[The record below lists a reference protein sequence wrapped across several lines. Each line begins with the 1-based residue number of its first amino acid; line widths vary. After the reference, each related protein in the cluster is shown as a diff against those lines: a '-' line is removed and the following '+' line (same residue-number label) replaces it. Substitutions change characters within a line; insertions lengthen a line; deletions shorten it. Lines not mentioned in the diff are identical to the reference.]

1 MQLCLLSSHSICR
14 SFGNTFECNLFIYL
28 LPQDGNNELA
38 QSILDERTKKA
49 EDWHRNAATRSRY
62 TKPAAPITCAT
73 FAQDVIEGRASISQG
88 HEHKHQPMIFGP
100 ASLVAKNPTSERER
114 MAAQVF
120 QPSFR
125 YVNKLQN

>member
-1 MQLCLLSSHSICR
+1 MQLIS
-14 SFGNTFECNLFIYL
+14 YL
-28 LPQDGNNELA
+28 LPQDGNTELA
-38 QSILDERTKKA
+38 QSILDERTKRA
-49 EDWHRNAATRSRY
+49 EDWHRDAATRSRY
-62 TKPAAPITCAT
+62 TKPANPITCAT
-73 FAQDVIEGRASISQG
+73 FAQDVIEGRANVSQG

-125 YVNKLQN
+125 YVNKLQH